1 VQLPASKNANCP
13 LPGDTPPQ
21 SSGLRKQQ
29 ITAGFVAL
37 LGLVIISGSSVASSH
52 YTAKQIDA
60 FATRVGSV
68 FWIKSVDGKL
78 PSFRTAPAANA
89 TSFRAEDKQSF
100 EIVELTGAANKNP
113 YYKVKLS
120 SGKEGYISPE
130 AFHEEFNLTIL
141 TANPYVDE
149 TRKGEQ
155 FAKEEKDRVAW
166 IQAQPW
172 SPAVKQAATKKQ
184 PVPGLT
190 TEEIR
195 KVLGE
200 PHRVIKLRGT
210 LNIAEERWYY
220 PDGKVLIFHNTLLS
234 SVDQQANK

>member
-1 VQLPASKNANCP
+1 
-13 LPGDTPPQ
+13 
-21 SSGLRKQQ
+21 LRKQQ
-29 ITAGFVAL
+29 IATGFVVL
-37 LGLVIISGSSVASSH
+37 FGLGIIPGPSLASNH
-52 YTAKQIDA
+52 YTAKQLDA
-60 FATRVGSV
+60 FAARVGSI

-89 TSFRAEDKQSF
+89 TSFRAEDRQSF

-113 YYKVKLS
+113 YYKIKLN
-120 SGKEGYISPE
+120 SGKEGYITPE

-141 TANPYVDE
+141 TADPYVDE
-149 TRKGEQ
+149 KKKEEQ

-172 SPAVKQAATKKQ
+172 SPTVKQAAIKKQ

-190 TEEIR
+190 TAEIR

-200 PHRVIKLRGT
+200 PHRIIKLRGP

-234 SVDQQANK
+234 SVDQQAKK